1 MSIKLRKLDMKKV
14 IFSIVVFLCCTFC
27 SAQVIETIP
36 LPPAQKTG
44 GIPLMEAFQLRK
56 SQRTFSSKELT
67 SQQLSNLMW
76 AAYGINRP
84 DGLRTVP
91 AAKNWYEYDIYV
103 LKSDGWFLYEVSKH
117 ALLKMGNEDLRI
129 YGGTQDFVKSAPV
142 ILVYVADFGRM
153 NDTTDE
159 LRKFFSAV
167 DVGYISQNVYLW
179 CASEGLATIILGQ
192 VDKMKVREVL
202 KLRPN
207 QQVILSQPVAY
218 PGQ

>member
-1 MSIKLRKLDMKKV
+1 MKKG
-14 IFSIVVFLCCTFC
+14 ILTFVVLLIWTIC
-27 SAQVIETIP
+27 SAQVIENIP

-44 GIPLMEAFQLRK
+44 GMPLMEAFQLRK
-56 SQRTFSSKELT
+56 SQRSFSSKELT
-67 SQQLSNLMW
+67 SQQISNLLW

-84 DGLRTVP
+84 DGFRTVP
-91 AAKNWYEYDIYV
+91 AAKNWYEYDIYI
-103 LKSDGWFLYEVSKH
+103 LKQDGWFLYEVSKH
-117 ALLKMGNEDLRI
+117 TLLKMGNEDLRI
-129 YGGTQDFVKSAPV
+129 YGGTQDFVKAAPV

-179 CASEGLATIILGQ
+179 CASENLATIILGQ
-192 VDKMKVREVL
+192 VDKVKVREVL
-202 KLRPN
+202 KLKSD
-207 QQVILSQPVAY
+207 QQVILSQPVGY

>member
-1 MSIKLRKLDMKKV
+1 MKKT
-14 IFSIVVFLCCTFC
+14 IISYVVLLSWTIC

-36 LPPAQKTG
+36 LPPAQRTG
-44 GIPLMEAFQLRK
+44 GVPLMEAFQLRK
-56 SQRTFSSKELT
+56 SQRSFSSKELT
-67 SQQLSNLMW
+67 TQQISNLLW

-84 DGLRTVP
+84 EGLRTVP

-117 ALLKMGNEDLRI
+117 GLHKMGNEDLRM
-129 YGGTQDFVKSAPV
+129 YGGTQDFVKAAPV

-179 CASEGLATIILGQ
+179 CASEGLSTIILGQ
-192 VDKMKVREVL
+192 VDKVKVREVL
-202 KLRPN
+202 KLKPD

>member
-1 MSIKLRKLDMKKV
+1 MKKV
-14 IFSIVVFLCCTFC
+14 VISFLVLLSWTIC

-36 LPPAQKTG
+36 LPSAQKKG
-44 GIPLMEAFQLRK
+44 GMPVMEAFQLRK
-56 SQRTFSSKELT
+56 TQRSFSSKELT
-67 SQQLSNLMW
+67 SQQLSNLLW

-84 DGLRTVP
+84 DGFRTVP

-103 LKSDGWFLYEVSKH
+103 LKSDGWFLYEATNH
-117 ALLKMGNEDLRI
+117 ALLKMGNEDLRV
-129 YGGTQDFVKSAPV
+129 YGGTQDFVKTAPV
-142 ILVYVADFGRM
+142 ILVYVADFNRM
-153 NDTTDE
+153 TETTDE

-167 DVGYISQNVYLW
+167 DVGYISQNVYLY

-192 VDKMKVREVL
+192 VDKVKVREVL
-202 KLRPN
+202 KLKTY

>member
-1 MSIKLRKLDMKKV
+1 MTKLFTMKAKSSLPLF
-14 IFSIVVFLCCTFC
+14 IFVLSLMAVD
-27 SAQVIETIP
+27 AQVVETIN

-44 GIPLMEAFQLRK
+44 GMPLMEAFQLRK
-56 SQRTFSSKELT
+56 SQRSFSSKEL
-67 SQQLSNLMW
+67 SNQQISNLLW

-84 DGLRTVP
+84 NEFRTVP
-91 AAKNWYEYDIYV
+91 AAKNWFEYDIYL
-103 LKSDGWFLYEVSKH
+103 LKSDGWFLYDVRKH

-129 YGGTQDFVKSAPV
+129 YGGTQDFVKAAPV

-167 DVGYISQNVYLW
+167 DLGYISQNVYLW
-179 CASEGLATIILGQ
+179 SASEGLATIILGQ
-192 VDKMKVREVL
+192 VDKPKVHEVL
-202 KLRPN
+202 KLKPD
-207 QQVILSQPVAY
+207 QQVILSQPVGY

>member
-1 MSIKLRKLDMKKV
+1 MKRKSV
-14 IFSIVVFLCCTFC
+14 ICLLSSLLSFMTIN
-27 SAQVIETIP
+27 AQVMETVS
-36 LPPAQKTG
+36 LPSAQKTG
-44 GIPLMEAFQLRK
+44 GMPLMEAFQLRK

-67 SQQLSNLMW
+67 SQQVSNLLW

-84 DGLRTVP
+84 DGFRTVP

-129 YGGTQDFVKSAPV
+129 YGGTQDFVKAAPV
-142 ILVYVADFGRM
+142 ILVYVADFDRM
-153 NDTTDE
+153 TNTTDE

-192 VDKMKVREVL
+192 VDKPKVHEVL
-202 KLRPN
+202 KLKPA

-218 PGQ
+218 PGM

>member
-1 MSIKLRKLDMKKV
+1 MKKTV
-14 IFSIVVFLCCTFC
+14 ISFVVLLSWTIC
-27 SAQVIETIP
+27 SAQVIETVP

-44 GIPLMEAFQLRK
+44 GMPLMEAFQLRK
-56 SQRTFSSKELT
+56 SQRSFSSKELT
-67 SQQLSNLMW
+67 PQQISNLLW

-84 DGLRTVP
+84 DGFRTVP

-117 ALLKMGNEDLRI
+117 TLLKMGNEDLRI
-129 YGGTQDFVKSAPV
+129 YGGTQDFVKAAPV

-179 CASEGLATIILGQ
+179 CASESLATIILGQ
-192 VDKMKVREVL
+192 VDKIKVREVL
-202 KLRPN
+202 NESPT
-207 QQVILSQPVAY
+207 
-218 PGQ
+218 

>member
-1 MSIKLRKLDMKKV
+1 MKKG
-14 IFSIVVFLCCTFC
+14 ILTFVVLLIWTIC
-27 SAQVIETIP
+27 SAQVIENIP

-44 GIPLMEAFQLRK
+44 GMPLMEAFQLRK
-56 SQRTFSSKELT
+56 SQRSYSSKELT
-67 SQQLSNLMW
+67 SQQISNLLW

-84 DGLRTVP
+84 DGFRTVP
-91 AAKNWYEYDIYV
+91 AAKNWYEYDIYI
-103 LKSDGWFLYEVSKH
+103 LKQDGWFLYEVSKH
-117 ALLKMGNEDLRI
+117 TLLKMGNEDLRI
-129 YGGTQDFVKSAPV
+129 YGGTQDFVKAAPV

-179 CASEGLATIILGQ
+179 CASENLATIILGQ
-192 VDKMKVREVL
+192 VDKVKVREVL
-202 KLRPN
+202 KLKSD
-207 QQVILSQPVAY
+207 QQVILSQPVGY

>member
-1 MSIKLRKLDMKKV
+1 MKKTV
-14 IFSIVVFLCCTFC
+14 ISFVVLLSWTIC
-27 SAQVIETIP
+27 SAQVIETVP
-36 LPPAQKTG
+36 LPPALKTG
-44 GIPLMEAFQLRK
+44 GMPLMEAFQLRK
-56 SQRTFSSKELT
+56 SQRSFSSKELT
-67 SQQLSNLMW
+67 SQQLSNLLW

-84 DGLRTVP
+84 DGFRTVP
-91 AAKNWYEYDIYV
+91 AAKNWFEYDIYL
-103 LKSDGWFLYEVSKH
+103 LKSDGWFLYEVKKH
-117 ALLKMGNEDLRI
+117 ALLKMGNEDLRVF
-129 YGGTQDFVKSAPV
+129 GGTQDFVKAAPA

-192 VDKMKVREVL
+192 VDKIKVREVL
-202 KLRPN
+202 KLKPD
-207 QQVILSQPVAY
+207 QQVILSQPVGH

>member
-1 MSIKLRKLDMKKV
+1 MKKTV
-14 IFSIVVFLCCTFC
+14 ISIVVLLGWTVC
-27 SAQVIETIP
+27 SAQVIETVP

-44 GIPLMEAFQLRK
+44 GMPLMEAFQLRK
-56 SQRTFSSKELT
+56 SQRSFSSKELPP
-67 SQQLSNLMW
+67 QQLSNLLW

-84 DGLRTVP
+84 DGFRTVP

-117 ALLKMGNEDLRI
+117 TLLKMGNEDLRI
-129 YGGTQDFVKSAPV
+129 YGGTQDFVKAAPV

-179 CASEGLATIILGQ
+179 SASEGFATIILGQ
-192 VDKMKVREVL
+192 VDKLKVHEVL
-202 KLRPN
+202 KLKPT
-207 QQVILSQPVAY
+207 QQVILSQPVGY

>member
-1 MSIKLRKLDMKKV
+1 MKKTV
-14 IFSIVVFLCCTFC
+14 ISFVVLLSWTIC
-27 SAQVIETIP
+27 SAQVIETVP
-36 LPPAQKTG
+36 LHPAQKTG
-44 GIPLMEAFQLRK
+44 GMPLMEAFQLRK
-56 SQRTFSSKELT
+56 SQRSFSSKELT
-67 SQQLSNLMW
+67 SQQLSNLLW

-84 DGLRTVP
+84 EGFRTVP

-129 YGGTQDFVKSAPV
+129 YGGTQDFVKAAPV

-192 VDKMKVREVL
+192 VDKVKVREVL
-202 KLRPN
+202 KLKQD
-207 QQVILSQPVAY
+207 QQVILSQPVAN

>member
-1 MSIKLRKLDMKKV
+1 MKKAIISYV
-14 IFSIVVFLCCTFC
+14 LFLSWTIC
-27 SAQVIETIP
+27 SAQVIETVT

-44 GIPLMEAFQLRK
+44 GMPLMEAFQLRK
-56 SQRTFSSKELT
+56 SQRSFSSKELT
-67 SQQLSNLMW
+67 SQQLSNLLW

-84 DGLRTVP
+84 DGFRTVP

-117 ALLKMGNEDLRI
+117 ALLKMGNEDLRV
-129 YGGTQDFVKSAPV
+129 YGGTQDFVKAAPV

-192 VDKMKVREVL
+192 VDKVKVREVL
-202 KLRPN
+202 KLKPN

>member
-1 MSIKLRKLDMKKV
+1 MKKAMV
-14 IFSIVVFLCCTFC
+14 SFVVLLSWTIC

-44 GIPLMEAFQLRK
+44 GIPVMEAFQLRK
-56 SQRTFSSKELT
+56 SERSFSSKEMT
-67 SQQLSNLMW
+67 TQQLSNLLW

-84 DGLRTVP
+84 DGFRTVP
-91 AAKNWYEYDIYV
+91 AAKNWYEFDIYV
-103 LKSDGWFLYEVSKH
+103 LKSDGWFLYEASKH
-117 ALLKMGNEDLRI
+117 ALLKMGNEDIRV
-129 YGGTQDFVKSAPV
+129 YGGTQDFVKAAPV
-142 ILVYVADFGRM
+142 ILVYVADFDRM
-153 NDTTDE
+153 TNTTDE

-192 VDKMKVREVL
+192 VDKPKVKEVL

>member
-1 MSIKLRKLDMKKV
+1 MKK
-14 IFSIVVFLCCTFC
+14 IIISFLLFISWTIC
-27 SAQVIETIP
+27 SAQVIETIT
-36 LPPAQKTG
+36 LPSAQKTG
-44 GIPLMEAFQLRK
+44 GMPVMEAFQLRK
-56 SQRTFSSKELT
+56 SQRSFSSKDLT
-67 SQQLSNLMW
+67 TQQLSNLLW

-84 DGLRTVP
+84 DGFRTVP

-103 LKSDGWFLYEVSKH
+103 LKSDGWYLYEVGKH

-129 YGGTQDFVKSAPV
+129 YGGTQDFVKAAPV

-192 VDKMKVREVL
+192 VDKVKVREVL
-202 KLRPN
+202 KLKAN

>member
-1 MSIKLRKLDMKKV
+1 MKKTV
-14 IFSIVVFLCCTFC
+14 ISIVVLLGWNVC
-27 SAQVIETIP
+27 SAQVIETVP
-36 LPPAQKTG
+36 LPPVQKTG
-44 GIPLMEAFQLRK
+44 GMPLMEAFQLRK
-56 SQRTFSSKELT
+56 SQRSFSSKELPP
-67 SQQLSNLMW
+67 QQLSNLLW

-84 DGLRTVP
+84 DGFRTVP

-117 ALLKMGNEDLRI
+117 TLLKMGNEDLRI
-129 YGGTQDFVKSAPV
+129 YGGTQDFVKAAPV

-179 CASEGLATIILGQ
+179 SASEGFATIILGQ
-192 VDKMKVREVL
+192 VDKLKVHEVL
-202 KLRPN
+202 KLKPT
-207 QQVILSQPVAY
+207 QQVILSQPVGY

>member
-1 MSIKLRKLDMKKV
+1 MK
-14 IFSIVVFLCCTFC
+14 IRVVLLLAVLL
-27 SAQVIETIP
+27 SLVNVKAQVIETVT

-44 GIPLMEAFQLRK
+44 GMPLMEAFQLRK
-56 SQRTFSSKELT
+56 SQRSFSSKELT
-67 SQQLSNLMW
+67 TQQISNLLW
-76 AAYGINRP
+76 SAYGINRP

-91 AAKNWYEYDIYV
+91 AAKNWYEFDIYV
-103 LKSDGWFLYEVSKH
+103 VKSDGWFLYEVSKH

-129 YGGTQDFVKSAPV
+129 YGGTQDFVKAAPV
-142 ILVYVADFGRM
+142 ILVYVADFKRM

-179 CASEGLATIILGQ
+179 SASEGLATIILGQ
-192 VDKMKVREVL
+192 VDKVKVREIL
-202 KLRPN
+202 KLKPD
-207 QQVILSQPVAY
+207 QQVILSQPVGY

>member
-1 MSIKLRKLDMKKV
+1 MKKTV
-14 IFSIVVFLCCTFC
+14 ISFVLFISWTIC
-27 SAQVIETIP
+27 SAQVIETIN

-44 GIPLMEAFQLRK
+44 GMPLMEAFQLRK
-56 SQRTFSSKELT
+56 SQRSFSSKELS
-67 SQQLSNLMW
+67 SQQLSNLLVGSLW
-76 AAYGINRP
+76 NKQARRIQ
-84 DGLRTVP
+84 DCP

-129 YGGTQDFVKSAPV
+129 YGGTQDFVKAAPV

-192 VDKMKVREVL
+192 VDKVKVREVL
-202 KLRPN
+202 KLKPD

>member
-1 MSIKLRKLDMKKV
+1 MKRT
-14 IFSIVVFLCCTFC
+14 IVSFLVLLSWTIC

-44 GIPLMEAFQLRK
+44 GMPVMEAFQLRK
-56 SQRTFSSKELT
+56 SQRSFSSEELT
-67 SQQLSNLMW
+67 SQQLSNLLW

-84 DGLRTVP
+84 DGFRTVP
-91 AAKNWYEYDIYV
+91 AARNWYEFDIYV

-129 YGGTQDFVKSAPV
+129 YGGTQDFVKAAPV
-142 ILVYVADFGRM
+142 ILVYVADFDRM
-153 NDTTDE
+153 TNTTDE
-159 LRKFFSAV
+159 LRKFYSAV

-192 VDKMKVREVL
+192 VDKVKVREVL
-202 KLRPN
+202 KLKTN
-207 QQVILSQPVAY
+207 QQVILSQPVGY
-218 PGQ
+218 LRQ

>member
-1 MSIKLRKLDMKKV
+1 MKKA
-14 IFSIVVFLCCTFC
+14 IISFLVSLSWTIC
-27 SAQVIETIP
+27 SAQVIETIN

-44 GIPLMEAFQLRK
+44 GMPVMEAFQLRK
-56 SQRTFSSKELT
+56 SQRLFSSKELS
-67 SQQLSNLMW
+67 SQQLSNLLW

-84 DGLRTVP
+84 DGFRTVP

-117 ALLKMGNEDLRI
+117 ALLKMGNEDLRV
-129 YGGTQDFVKSAPV
+129 YGGTQDFVKAAPV

-167 DVGYISQNVYLW
+167 DVGYISQNVYLY
-179 CASEGLATIILGQ
+179 CTSEGLATIILGQ
-192 VDKMKVREVL
+192 VDKVKIREVL
-202 KLRPN
+202 KLKPN